1 LLLILVKANGQ
12 MPKIK
17 AQKYYKRSTTCHTEV
32 DEETGG
38 VAGGGG
44 KGTRGSERGR
54 KWLST
59 SIRFV
64 RNGSKMFVYSKK

>member
-1 LLLILVKANGQ
+1 

-17 AQKYYKRSTTCHTEV
+17 AKKYYKGSTTCHAQV
-32 DEETGG
+32 DEETRG

-59 SIRFV
+59 SIRFE
-64 RNGSKMFVYSKK
+64 RNKSKMFVYSDK